1 MRTDHRQRRNQV
13 LYSQFPSQEEC
24 YKKENLEF
32 FAMGEP
38 RSESGSIRFHNPILP
53 EFFSL
58 IIDEVL

>member
-1 MRTDHRQRRNQV
+1 
-13 LYSQFPSQEEC
+13 
-24 YKKENLEF
+24 
-32 FAMGEP
+32 MGEP